1 MITYNGNDLSS
12 LLTVLDIR
20 RPLLAPQKLTTL
32 SIQGRD
38 GSFYFRKNNAD
49 YSVEVD
55 IMIKGNTLTDVRNG
69 ARNLADLLYTDSP
82 EKLIFSDEPDKY
94 IMATLSDDSTFS
106 DVAYTSKATLKFY
119 CPDPFWYALTDDI
132 QTWTSGGS
140 KSFSRQGTAPSLP
153 KIQIKGANST
163 GTISIA
169 YNGSTMTFSGQLGS
183 TDTLVIDSSNLT
195 AYVIKSDLTTIP
207 VMDQL
212 DNLDFPVVNKG
223 IVNIDFETSNGATIS
238 NITMNCNSRWR

>member
-12 LLTVLDIR
+12 LLIVQDIK

-49 YSVEVD
+49 YTVDVD
-55 IMIKGNTLTDVRNG
+55 IMIKGTSLNDVRNNS
-69 ARNLADLLYTDSP
+69 RNLADLLYTDGP

-94 IMATLSDDSTFS
+94 IMATISDDTTFS
-106 DVAYTSKATLKFY
+106 DEALTSKVTLKFY

-132 QTWTSGGS
+132 QTWTSKGS
-140 KSFSRQGTAPSLP
+140 KSFTRQGTAPSLP
-153 KIQIKGANST
+153 RIEIKGSNSS
-163 GTISIA
+163 GSISIS
-169 YNGSTMTFSGQLGS
+169 YNGSTMTFNGS
-183 TDTLVIDSSNLT
+183 LSATDTLVIDSSNLT

-212 DNLDFPVVNKG
+212 DNLDFPVINKG
-223 IVNIDFETSNGATIS
+223 TVNIDFETSNGATIS
-238 NITMNCNSRWR
+238 NITMYTNSRWR